1 MGNILSSL
9 PSTPPFLSDQASPA
23 ILWCYTG
30 GGHFFDEIF
39 VQIKKLNHESIP
51 ICFVFS
57 NAGAL
62 VANRYGFFWELA
74 HSDARK
80 ECFHFIFENTVAQ
93 NNIDK
98 ILLQADFSYSII
110 STDPAFSVAV
120 ALANSDVRC
129 IIACPLTANTAAK
142 LAFGIADSFISNLL
156 SAGLKSGK
164 KVAIIPTDAQSRRM
178 KTKLPIRQ
186 IKSASTDQIN
196 PDICEFNAL
205 KRTSTNQV
213 QFLPQFCVG
222 CKICVKKFPEVFSTG
237 NQIEV
242 KIREVDSQNIQ
253 KLSSELTVLR
263 TPNEIYTFIK
273 QFFQ

>member
-1 MGNILSSL
+1 MGNILSLL
-9 PSTPPFLSDQASPA
+9 PVTPPFLSDQASSA

-39 VQIKKLNHESIP
+39 IQIKKINHESIP

-80 ECFHFIFENTVAQ
+80 EYFHFIFDDTVAQ
-93 NNIDK
+93 NNINK
-98 ILLQADFSYSII
+98 ILQGADFSYSLV

-129 IIACPLTANTAAK
+129 IIACPLSANTAAK

-164 KVAIIPTDAQSRRM
+164 DVAILPTDAQSRRM

-186 IKSASTDQIN
+186 IKPSSTDQIN
-196 PDICEFNAL
+196 TDVCEFNAL
-205 KRTSTNQV
+205 MKTSTNQV
-213 QFLPQFCVG
+213 QFLPQLCVG
-222 CKICVKKFPEVFSTG
+222 CKICVKKFPEVFSFG
-237 NQIEV
+237 DQIEV
-242 KIREVDSQNIQ
+242 KIREVDSRNIK
-253 KLSSELTVLR
+253 KLSSELTVLQ